1 MGRSLGEVPEKGV
14 KDVGLLRRRAA
25 RPPMLWLGGMVGA
38 SVRGSGGE
46 HLGHV
51 RDVGVRRTRSGPVVE
66 AILVDGG
73 GHCYALPAEAVT
85 RWQRK
90 RLQVSSP
97 HQACGTTRPTLEPEW
112 EWLAEI
118 VLGKPVLTMAAHTAA
133 RRISDVGLRRLRDGR
148 WIVWLVDT
156 RPAWQRRCGLPRRT
170 TSWSVLTR
178 RCVIARRSRVEPG
191 SPAHP
196 APVTG
201 AEQPGGPVGHDAVVP
216 VKSRPVIAVLPR
228 QRTCSG
234 LRRGEPTRG
243 THHVDLP
250 R

>member
-1 MGRSLGEVPEKGV
+1 
-14 KDVGLLRRRAA
+14 
-25 RPPMLWLGGMVGA
+25 MLWLGGMVGA
-38 SVRGSGGE
+38 SVSGSGGE

-85 RWQRK
+85 RWQRQ
-90 RLQVSSP
+90 RLQVRSP
-97 HQACGTTRPTLEPEW
+97 HQISGTTRPTLEPER
-112 EWLAEI
+112 EWLAET
-118 VLGKPVLTMAAHTAA
+118 VLGKPVLTMAAHAAA

-156 RPAWQRRCGLPRRT
+156 RPVWQRRCGLPRRT
-170 TSWSVLTR
+170 TPWSVLTR
-178 RCVIARRSRVEPG
+178 RCVIARRGRVDPR

-196 APVTG
+196 APATA
-201 AEQPGGPVGHDAVVP
+201 AEQPSGPAVHDTAVP
-216 VKSRPVIAVLPR
+216 VKNRPVIAVLPR
-228 QRTCSG
+228 QRTCSDM
-234 LRRGEPTRG
+234 RRGERWKGTR
-243 THHVDLP
+243 HVDLP